1 MRPAWAEYYAGPGI
15 LTGHEKKGPRPWP
28 GFFEGLQSIA
38 VFLFFQQNRYNLSP
52 ASGGRAF
59 IHFEANA
66 RRERRDARYV
76 KQKRA
81 RSSSG
86 TKKGFKKHLF
96 KVSWMRGDTKHVRIA
111 VRHVRRYVKKRMLV
125 QQRIGSYCTDIHV
138 TRTHKPVP
146 FSGSLRRA

>member
-1 MRPAWAEYYAGPGI
+1 MTPGSPGHGARSPFCSWTVLRPAWAEYYAGPGI
-15 LTGHEKKGPRPWP
+15 LTGHEKEGPRPWP
-28 GFFEGLQSIA
+28 GFFEGLQSKA

-52 ASGGRAF
+52 PSGGRAF

-96 KVSWMRGDTKHVRIA
+96 KVTLPQRVVGVAPRHPDTPPPYSVSERDEYMTVWI
-111 VRHVRRYVKKRMLV
+111 
-125 QQRIGSYCTDIHV
+125 
-138 TRTHKPVP
+138 
-146 FSGSLRRA
+146 

>member
-1 MRPAWAEYYAGPGI
+1 LGRVLRWPRH
-15 LTGHEKKGPRPWP
+15 TNGPREKGAAPVARIFRGSP
-28 GFFEGLQSIA
+28 INSSFS
-38 VFLFFQQNRYNLSP
+38 FLSHDRYNFSP
-52 ASGGRAF
+52 VSGGRAF

-96 KVSWMRGDTKHVRIA
+96 KVSWMRGDTKHGRIA

-146 FSGSLRRA
+146 FVGSLRRA